1 VIVVDN
7 NLSDWTNSVQNGV
20 SDAVHQVIVYLPKF
34 FGALVVLLVGV
45 IVAYVLKAIVVRLLK
60 AVKVQPYA
68 NKVRLNEVFPGQYNV
83 AELVG
88 DLVKWFFIIVFLLQ
102 ALSIA
107 DLLAVNN
114 LVNGL
119 LSYVPNVLAAVVLV
133 LVGGV
138 VADLT
143 NRVVVNAARMVGAVT
158 AAMLGQVAKYAIWV
172 VVIFTALAQLGVN
185 TLFLD
190 RLFTAIVVML
200 ALAGGLAFGLGGQN
214 AAKDWLE
221 SARKSARD

>member
-1 VIVVDN
+1 MDN
-7 NLSDWTNSVQNGV
+7 NLSDWTNSVQTGV
-20 SDAVHQVIVYLPKF
+20 GDAVQQVISYLPKF

-45 IVAYVLKAIVVRLLK
+45 VVAYVLKAIVVRLLK

-68 NKVRLNEVFPGQYNV
+68 NKVRLNEVFPGQYDV

-107 DLLAVNN
+107 DLLAVSG

-119 LSYVPNVLAAVVLV
+119 LGYIPNVLAAVVLV

-138 VADLT
+138 VADLV
-143 NRVVVNAARMVGAVT
+143 NRLVVNAARMVGAVT

-172 VVIFTALAQLGVN
+172 VVVFTALAQLGVN

-200 ALAGGLAFGLGGQN
+200 ALAGGLAFGLGGQS

>member
-1 VIVVDN
+1 MDN
-7 NLSDWTNSVQNGV
+7 NLSDWSNSVRTGV

-34 FGALVVLLVGV
+34 FGALVVLLIGV
-45 IVAYVLKAIVVRLLK
+45 IVAYVLKMIVVRVLK
-60 AVKVQPYA
+60 AIKLQPYA
-68 NKVRLNEVFPGQYNV
+68 SRVRLNEVFPGKYDV

-107 DLLAVNN
+107 ELLAVSS

-119 LSYVPNVLAAVVLV
+119 LGYVPNVLAAVVLV

-138 VADLT
+138 VADLV
-143 NRVVVNAARMVGAVT
+143 NRLVVNAARMVGAMT
-158 AAMLGQVAKYAIWV
+158 AAMLGQVAKYAILV
-172 VVIFTALAQLGVN
+172 VVVFTALAQLGVN
-185 TLFLD
+185 TTFLNDLFV
-190 RLFTAIVVML
+190 AIVAML
-200 ALAGGLAFGLGGQN
+200 AIAGGLAFGLGGQT

-221 SARKSARD
+221 SVRKSSKN